1 MGLDMYLN
9 ARRYVSEYS
18 ERDKE
23 LRGELDKL
31 TEVNGLPI
39 QEVVCE
45 AMYWRKANA
54 IHRWFVNNVQ
64 KGVDD
69 CGTYYVSNDKLKE
82 LIELCKQVM
91 SNKGK
96 ACELLPTGSG
106 FFFGTVE
113 YDDWY
118 FEGVQDTIDRLES
131 LLSDEKI
138 TDNFIF
144 EYHSS
149 W

>member
-1 MGLDMYLN
+1 MGLDMYLS

-31 TEVNGLPI
+31 SDIAGLPI

-54 IHRWFVNNVQ
+54 IHDWFVKNVQ

-82 LIELCKQVM
+82 LLELCKEVWA
-91 SNKGK
+91 NKGK
-96 ACELLPTGSG
+96 ACELLPTASG

-118 FEGVQDTIDRLES
+118 FENIQDTIARLES
-131 LLSDEKI
+131 LLSNQQI